1 MKVRRSGNIFS
12 WYKAKPKPI
21 GVHAIS
27 FIKSTSFFF
36 ADGLKDRKTKDE
48 VDNEQ
53 SNTLIQLKNQS
64 LSSKQESEEG

>member
-1 MKVRRSGNIFS
+1 MATFS
-12 WYKAKPKPI
+12 RGHDKAKPKPI

-36 ADGLKDRKTKDE
+36 ADGLKDRK
-48 VDNEQ
+48 VDIEQ
-53 SNTLIQLKNQS
+53 SHTLIQLKNES